1 MKYVIVIPDGCADE
15 PIDALGG
22 KTPLQAAAMPATDS
36 LAAAGA
42 LALSNNTPAHLP
54 AGSEVA
60 NLCLLGYDPDVYF
73 TGRAPLEAAAQGI
86 TLAPNDWAVR
96 CNLVTIE
103 DQIMVDFTADHISTE
118 EATELLRS
126 AQETVVQQ
134 LAKVTVMVAKEAGED
149 GKLFGSV
156 TSNDVL
162 EGLKAKGVE
171 VELDKKKLIMPEKT
185 IKEVG
190 TYEVGVKLPYGL
202 TAAIKLEVKTKA

>member
-1 MKYVIVIPDGCADE
+1 MASTVEVVLKE
-15 PIDALGG
+15 NLEHLGSIG
-22 KTPLQAAAMPATDS
+22 DVVKVRRGYARNFLLPRGLAVVASRGNVKQVEHEKSVQAQRIAK
-36 LAAAGA
+36 
-42 LALSNNTPAHLP
+42 
-54 AGSEVA
+54 
-60 NLCLLGYDPDVYF
+60 
-73 TGRAPLEAAAQGI
+73 
-86 TLAPNDWAVR
+86 
-96 CNLVTIE
+96 
-103 DQIMVDFTADHISTE
+103 
-118 EATELLRS
+118 LRS

-190 TYEVGVKLPYGL
+190 SYEVGVKLPYGL